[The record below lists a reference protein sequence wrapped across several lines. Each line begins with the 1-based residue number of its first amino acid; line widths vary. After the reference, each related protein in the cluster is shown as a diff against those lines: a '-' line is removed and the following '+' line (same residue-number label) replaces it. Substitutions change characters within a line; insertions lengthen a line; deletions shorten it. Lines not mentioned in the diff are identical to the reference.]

1 MTMELTIPGDFSLL
15 SVRGADARRFL
26 QGQLS
31 CDMNELSMQHSLP
44 GAYCNLKGRV
54 IADFVVCDTGDRLL
68 LRCAPAMAARLQE
81 ALSRYAVF
89 FKVELQDTSPIWRR
103 YGLIGE
109 AALQHFSEQFQ
120 NPPPELP
127 WETVSTGGMLA
138 IRLPGTTPRLEILS
152 PAEND
157 LPPHAIVNEAAAW
170 QLEDIRSGI
179 VHVGAARSEQYTP
192 QVLNYDLNGTINFRK
207 GCYTGQE
214 IVARMHYRGKARRRL
229 YHLVANA
236 QEDDAADPTST
247 WQVISR
253 DPDSASKGEVMEQQS
268 TGTGVELLA
277 ILPDS
282 LAEAAP
288 ETLYLSRQDGNP
300 EQAAS
305 IRDIHRFD

>member
-31 CDMNELSMQHSLP
+31 CDMNELSTQHSLP

-54 IADFVVCDTGDRLL
+54 IADFVVCDSGEQLL
-68 LRCAPAMAARLQE
+68 LRCAPGMAARLSE

-89 FKVELQDTSPIWRR
+89 FKVDLQDTRSTWRR
-103 YGLIGE
+103 YGMIGE
-109 AALQHFSEQFQ
+109 AALQNFSENFQ
-120 NPPPELP
+120 SPAPEQP
-127 WETVSTGGMLA
+127 WETVSTGGLMA
-138 IRLPGTTPRLEILS
+138 IRLPGSTPRLEILS
-152 PAEND
+152 PFDNK
-157 LPPHAIVNEAAAW
+157 LPPHEIVNQATAW
-170 QLEDIRSGI
+170 HLEDIRAGI
-179 VHVGAARSEQYTP
+179 VHVGEARSEQYTP

-236 QEDDAADPTST
+236 PEDATDSSAT

-253 DPDSASKGEVMEQQS
+253 DRDSASKGEVMEQQPS
-268 TGTGVELLA
+268 GTGVEVLA

-288 ETLYLSRQDGNP
+288 ETLCLSRQDGRA
-300 EQAAS
+300 EQIAS
-305 IRDIHRFD
+305 IRDIHRFG